1 MKLAEKIRI
10 IRKARGMSQEQLGYA
25 LSESGISRQS
35 ISKWENGDTEPTLDN
50 IRTLAKIFNVSFDAL
65 LDEDLDLNDSA
76 TLAAILNKEGFAV
89 RKNIFSTT
97 KYHIYQKLLKKKAIK
112 RFIIKSLIA
121 LAFGVVGAVIL
132 ALWAT
137 VEQKHN
143 VFMLVAGIVLIMMG
157 LSLFISFLKLAFINR
172 YERVYVG
179 VLDDRALRLNTGNIG
194 DGTIYIPLDKIEK
207 VEITDAKENEVGIF
221 VLGRAKPIRYPYIVQ
236 PEKLLQYW
244 AGLRDFIENPDGIKT
259 L

>member
-76 TLAAILNKEGFAV
+76 TLAAILNKEGFVV

-97 KYHIYQKLLKKKAIK
+97 KYHIYQKLLNKKARK

-121 LAFGVVGAVIL
+121 LAVGVVGAVISVISL
-132 ALWAT
+132 PLEPI
-137 VEQKHN
+137 VGGI
-143 VFMLVAGIVLIMMG
+143 MLGIG
-157 LSLFISFLKLAFINR
+157 LSLSAIGLGFLLSCFITMFYNI

-194 DGTIYIPLDKIEK
+194 AGTIYIPLEKIEK
-207 VEITDAKENEVGIF
+207 IEITNEKESEVGIF

>member
-1 MKLAEKIRI
+1 MRLAEKIRI

-65 LDEDLDLNDSA
+65 LDEGLDLNDSV

-112 RFIIKSLIA
+112 RFVIKSLIA
-121 LAFGVVGAVIL
+121 LAVGVVGAVISVISL
-132 ALWAT
+132 PLEPL
-137 VEQKHN
+137 VGGI
-143 VFMLVAGIVLIMMG
+143 MLGIG
-157 LSLFISFLKLAFINR
+157 LSLSAVGLAFLLSCFITVFYNI

-194 DGTIYIPLDKIEK
+194 DGTIYIPLEKIEK
-207 VEITDAKENEVGIF
+207 IEITNEKKSEVGIF
-221 VLGRAKPIRYPYIVQ
+221 VLGRAKPIRCPYIVQ

-244 AGLRDFIENPDGIKT
+244 AGLRDFIENPDGIKI